1 MKIQLERSGGFTGIP
16 SRSSI
21 DTDLLAPE
29 ERKALLDLVQ
39 AAHFFE
45 LPAKIP
51 ALTSGPDRFNYKLS
65 IESSGQSHA
74 VEFNEASTPP
84 QLAPLIKQVTSL
96 GRSAPKG

>member
-29 ERKALLDLVQ
+29 ERKALLDLVE

-51 ALTSGPDRFNYKLS
+51 PAAVGADRFSYKLS
-65 IESSGQSHA
+65 IESGGQSHT
-74 VEFNEASTPP
+74 VEFNEANTPQ
-84 QLAPLIKQVTSL
+84 QLSPLIKQVALL